1 MTERLKWLAI
11 TCLAGFALCLASCE
25 EIVDVELPTL
35 TGVPYEPD
43 SGTLLVRCGRLID
56 GRADISSEDVAVLI
70 RDGRIL
76 ETGRDIIPGEAV
88 PVLDLSGYTCLPGLI
103 EMHTHILE
111 SFEELVD
118 LTLYYG
124 YSLEDNLEKGR
135 EYSKI
140 TLEAGFT
147 SARNLGNYYGWADRE
162 LRDQIDRGEI
172 IGPRLQVAGF
182 YLTVPGGGGDLLEP
196 GGKEEDIPSHMRLG
210 VSRSPEEFRR
220 NAQAAADGGAD
231 VLKVIASGA
240 VLAYGGVPGEP
251 EMTSADLEAVAAVAR
266 AEGLKL
272 SAHAHGAQSIREAIL
287 AGAETIEHASYI
299 DAEGIRLAIENDVAL
314 SMDVGPGDWMIE
326 AGREQGWEEEF
337 LRKTIETTDI
347 QRENFSKAHA
357 AGATIVF
364 GSDAGIYPHG
374 MNAIQFAQMV
384 KWGMTPME
392 AIKAATSV
400 AARYLG
406 WEDRVGAIEPGLFGD
421 LVAVKGNPLEDITVL
436 ERVDV
441 VVKGGLLIK
450 APEDLAGR

>member
-1 MTERLKWLAI
+1 MTERLQWRAI
-11 TCLAGFALCLASCE
+11 TCLAWFALCLVSCDG
-25 EIVDVELPTL
+25 VADVQLPTL
-35 TGVPYEPD
+35 ARAPHEPD
-43 SGTLLVRCGRLID
+43 SGTLLVRCGWLID
-56 GRADISSEDVAVLI
+56 GRADISSEDISVLI
-70 RDGRIL
+70 RDGRIQ
-76 ETGRDIIPGEAV
+76 ETGKTIIPGEAV

-118 LTLYYG
+118 LTLYYD
-124 YSLEDNLEKGR
+124 YSLEDNLQKGR

-196 GGKEEDIPSHMRLG
+196 GGKEEDIPPQMRLG

-231 VLKVIASGA
+231 VLKAIASGA

-251 EMTSADLEAVAAVAR
+251 EMTPQDLEAVAEVAR
-266 AEGLKL
+266 VEGIRLA
-272 SAHAHGAQSIREAIL
+272 AHAHGAQSIKESIL
-287 AGAETIEHASYI
+287 AGAGTIEHATYI
-299 DAEGIRLAIENDVAL
+299 DDEGIRLAIENDVAL
-314 SMDVGPGDWMIE
+314 SMDIGAGDWMIE
-326 AGREQGWEEEF
+326 EGRKQGWEEEF
-337 LRKTIETTDI
+337 LRKTLETTDI
-347 QRENFSKAHA
+347 QRENFRKAHA

-364 GSDAGIYPHG
+364 GTDAAIYPHG
-374 MNAIQFAQMV
+374 MNGIQFAYMV

-400 AARYLG
+400 AARHMG
-406 WEDRVGAIEPGLFGD
+406 WEDRVGAIEPGVLGD
-421 LVAVKGNPLEDITVL
+421 LVAVKGNPLDDISVM
-436 ERVDV
+436 EQVHA
-441 VVKGGLLIK
+441 VVKGGLVFK
-450 APEDLAGR
+450 APEDLVR